1 MAESCSSCGNSSTC
15 GNSSNPGLPEKSKKN
30 VKHIIAVGSGK
41 GGVGKSS
48 LSALLAVCLARKG
61 NSVGVLDADITG
73 PSIPKLMGIKGQ
85 AMGNENGIIPFCSKV
100 LGIKVMS
107 INLLLDDPTKP
118 VVWRGP
124 LIGNVIKQFW
134 EDVDWGDLDYLVV
147 DLPPGTADAPLTV
160 MQVLDLDGFVMV
172 TSPQEL
178 SVLVVE
184 KAANM
189 TQMLNVPLLG
199 VIENMSFATC
209 PHCGEKFNIFG
220 PSHVAEIEEK
230 FDVPVLGEL
239 PLDPRIAELGDAGR
253 LEEYEN
259 PEIFEPLIQSVIQRV
274 STASKQV

>member
-1 MAESCSSCGNSSTC
+1 
-15 GNSSNPGLPEKSKKN
+15 LPEKSKKN

-48 LSALLAVCLARKG
+48 LSALLAVSLARKG

-239 PLDPRIAELGDAGR
+239 PLDPKIAELGDAGR

-259 PEIFEPLIQSVIQRV
+259 PEIFEPLIQTVIQRV
-274 STASKQV
+274 STASKKV